1 MSDKKK
7 NYLIVA
13 LFIAI
18 VAMSIGYAALAQVL
32 TINGTANID
41 AKWDISITDIE
52 VLIQVGA
59 TDKQLPT
66 HTNTT
71 ATFNVDLAYPGS
83 SSTYLITVE
92 NKGTINAKLSEITGI
107 DDANSA
113 NPTKIQYSVKKSDLN
128 DELNVGESKTFEIK
142 VEWLSSDEDKNI
154 ISESKTATIGLNYIQ
169 NQ

>member
-41 AKWDISITDIE
+41 AKWDISITDIQ
-52 VLIQVGA
+52 VLNQVGA

>member
-7 NYLIVA
+7 NYLIIA

-32 TINGTANID
+32 SIEGTSNID
-41 AKWDISITDIE
+41 AKWDIAITDIQ
-52 VLIQVGA
+52 VLSQVGA

-71 ATFNVDLAYPGS
+71 ATFNVDLEYPGS
-83 SSTYLITVE
+83 YSIYLITVE

-128 DELNVGESKTFEIK
+128 DELNVGESKTFEVK
-142 VEWLSSDEDKNI
+142 VEWLSSDENKNT
-154 ISESKTATIGLNYIQ
+154 ISGSKTATIGFNYMQ

>member
-52 VLIQVGA
+52 VLNQVGA

>member
-52 VLIQVGA
+52 VLNQVGA

-66 HTNTT
+66 YTNTT

>member
-13 LFIAI
+13 LLIAI

-41 AKWDISITDIE
+41 AEWDISITDIQ
-52 VLIQVGA
+52 VLSQVGA

-66 HTNTT
+66 YTNTT
-71 ATFNVDLAYPGS
+71 ATFNVDLEYPGS

-107 DDANSA
+107 ADANSA

-154 ISESKTATIGLNYIQ
+154 ISESKIATIGLNYIQ